1 MYEFY
6 FDYVT
11 PKYVEKLKLCYLDTD
26 SFIVYIKIDDLYK
39 DIALDVETAI
49 DTSNYELNRP
59 LHKEKMKKQMD

>member
-6 FDYVT
+6 YDYVT
-11 PKYVEKLKLCYLDTD
+11 PKYVENLKLCYLDTD
-26 SFIVYIKIDDLYK
+26 SFIVYIKTDDLYK
-39 DIALDVETAI
+39 DIAQDVETTI